1 MTEILAIAAALMLAA
16 GSFFTLVAAIGL
28 IRLPDL
34 FTRMHAA
41 SKAGAVGAGLLLVAA
56 GLYSGELS
64 VLARAIAGF
73 FFLILTTPVSAHLLA
88 RASIIAGNNP
98 QEYKLRSQKN
108 AGKS

>member
-1 MTEILAIAAALMLAA
+1 MTEILAILAALMLAA

-56 GLYSGELS
+56 GLYSGDPAVIARS
-64 VLARAIAGF
+64 VAGF

-98 QEYKLRSQKN
+98 QEHKLRTQKK